1 MKTKDVIAL
10 LQKLDPSGENQVSV
24 CGRDIVEITMYP
36 AYYDGAL
43 EVLERDTTKSDVPEF
58 QIVKAR
64 MIRSGVKIVINPLSI
79 EEALLDNPEL
89 PVEVENPTEWR
100 LMLIEKWREEGRR
113 IQEEISKREAKPFSN
128 CPAEQYENTG
138 SVN

>member
-1 MKTKDVIAL
+1 MKTKKVIEI
-10 LQKLDPSGENQVSV
+10 LQKLDPAGENEVSV

-43 EVLERDTTKSDVPEF
+43 EVLERDETKSDVPEF

-64 MIRSGVKIVINPLSI
+64 MVRSGVKIVINPLSI
-79 EEALLDNPEL
+79 EEALLDNPEM

-100 LMLIEKWREEGRR
+100 MMLIEKWREEGRNLQKETKER
-113 IQEEISKREAKPFSN
+113 
-128 CPAEQYENTG
+128 ENTRRPD
-138 SVN
+138 